1 MITFLLIRH
10 GIAEDPRSGLRDQD
24 RALTPEGWD
33 RTRAAMRGL
42 LARGYLPTR
51 GVSSPYRRAAETLV
65 CLRETTAEGFP
76 VACWEG
82 LEPGSSL
89 AEAEDWLRA
98 LAAEAQPFDTFAV
111 VGHQPFMSELIHRLT
126 GELVEMKK
134 AGAAV
139 LHWNGAGFELAAR
152 FGPSQLRGEA

>member
-33 RTRAAMRGL
+33 KTRAAMRGL
-42 LARGYLPTR
+42 MARGYVPTR
-51 GVSSPYRRAAETLV
+51 GVASPYRRAAETLV
-65 CLRETTAEGFP
+65 CLREATADGFP

-82 LEPGSSL
+82 LEPASSL

-126 GELVEMKK
+126 GEVVEMKK
-134 AGAAV
+134 AGTAV

-152 FGPSQLRGEA
+152 FSPAELRSEE